1 MRRFDPRNLVKD
13 TYSLVLLCG
22 YTLQPVSCGPDGNGY
37 EFTKMKPGIA
47 SFLEKVSPLITLSLM
62 ILKVAVTMY
71 GIPLPLPNVI
81 NFTKDDT
88 IAYLNDTMS
97 SLGQQYQPIISNG
110 LGLGLGLTN
119 NNNDNN
125 DSNDNDNDDISN
137 QMNISYQCH
146 RDAYDALVS
155 FFSSYHP
162 PNYGLRKCTS
172 STGVTMWIK
181 DDDNVE
187 ETFQNNNGKRHKP

>member
-71 GIPLPLPNVI
+71 GIPLPLPNLV

-97 SLGQQYQPIISNG
+97 SLGEQYQPIINQVVEQSISNG
-110 LGLGLGLTN
+110 AGLGLT
-119 NNNDNN
+119 D
-125 DSNDNDNDDISN
+125 DNDNDDISK
-137 QMNISYQCH
+137 QISLSYQCH
-146 RDAYDALVS
+146 HDAYDALVS

-172 STGVTMWIK
+172 STGVTM
-181 DDDNVE
+181 
-187 ETFQNNNGKRHKP
+187 